1 MTIKQEETAKKL
13 VALTIQNGR
22 KPCMAE
28 ALRQAG
34 YSPVTAEHPDKLT
47 KSKAWPELLEKYLP
61 DDKLLRTHDE
71 ALQATKWND
80 FTGEREPDHTTRL
93 KAVDMGYKVKGKT
106 SDTNV
111 AIQVNFKEEAK
122 KELEEYK

>member
-1 MTIKQEETAKKL
+1 MTIKQKIAIQEMVVNGG
-13 VALTIQNGR
+13 VASAAML
-22 KPCMAE
+22 K
-28 ALRQAG
+28 AG
-34 YSPVTAEHPDKLT
+34 YSPNTAKTPQKLT
-47 KSKAWPELLEKYLP
+47 ESKAWPELLEKYLP
-61 DDKLLRTHDE
+61 DDKLLKTHDE

-93 KAVDMGYKVKGKT
+93 KAVDMGYKVKGKM